1 MNRKLFLVFALAIVL
16 PVQAYGL
23 AAGKTT
29 GASNDCS
36 CHGAFIPNLVSVI
49 GPAEIFAGTSQTYTA
64 SMVVGSVGNG
74 AGITVALASPL
85 LGATLGNLEANT
97 QSLPKAGAPNQITQ
111 ISGAASVGDWSYNFL
126 VNAPMTLG
134 TILVNIAMLDFNN
147 DGSEETGDFYSNP
160 QFSIKVVPEPST
172 ILLLGT
178 GMAGLAALG
187 RRRP

>member
-16 PVQAYGL
+16 PVQANAF

-29 GASNDCS
+29 SSTNS
-36 CHGAFIPNLVSVI
+36 CNCHDPLVDGLVSYSGLSTI
-49 GPAEIFAGTSQTYTA
+49 AAGTSQTYIA
-64 SMVVGSVGNG
+64 SMAVGSGVG

-97 QSLPKAGAPNQITQ
+97 KYFPKTGVPDQITQ
-111 ISGAASVGDWSYNFL
+111 ISEGDSRGDWSYNFL

-134 TILVNIAMLDFNN
+134 TILVNIAMVGFDGTGESDLDVWDNL
-147 DGSEETGDFYSNP
+147 
-160 QFSIKVVPEPST
+160 QFSIQVIPEPST

-187 RRRP
+187 RRRRP